1 MEDRVQYAF
10 GAELVEVRVHA
21 RTREIRVPRIVA
33 AFAAGKIVSPTTAQ
47 GQFIGGLVWGI
58 GSALLE
64 KTEVEPRSAR
74 YVNDNLADYLI
85 ATNADVGEIE
95 TIVVPEEDTQVNA
108 LGAKGIGELAN
119 TGTAA
124 AIANAVYHATGI
136 RVRHLPIR
144 IEDLI

>member
-1 MEDRVQYAF
+1 MV
-10 GAELVEVRVHA
+10 G
-21 RTREIRVPRIVA
+21 
-33 AFAAGKIVSPTTAQ
+33 AFAAGKIVSPLTAR
-47 GQFIGGLVWGI
+47 GQFVGGLVWGL

-64 KTEVEPRSAR
+64 KTEIDARSAR

-85 ATNADVGEIE
+85 AVNADVCDIDA
-95 TIVVPEEDTQVNA
+95 IVVPESDSKVNA

-124 AIANAVYHATGI
+124 AIAAAVHHATGK

-144 IEDLI
+144 IEDLVS